1 MAGRRNPEGP
11 DWQRLNLMA
20 ETFLEIRHLTKTFPG
35 VKALDGVSLTV
46 QRGEIHALC
55 GENGAGKSTLIKIL
69 SGVYPHGSYD
79 GEIFLEGK
87 PMHFRNIRDAEHRG
101 IAVIYQELALV
112 KEMTIGENIFLGQE
126 PKKFGLIDW
135 NTIYFRAG
143 RLLEE
148 LGLNLNPRTP
158 VKNLG
163 IGQQQLVEIAKAL
176 SKNARLLILDE
187 PTAAL
192 TENEVEILLRLLRQ
206 LRERGVTCIYIS
218 HKLGEVL
225 SIADRVTVLRD
236 GKSVGTATIKE
247 LDEHKLVAM
256 MVGRE
261 LSDFFPHESSLS
273 GEVVLEVKGLT
284 LYESGNDHRV
294 VVKNASFQIRRGEIL
309 GISGLMGA
317 GRTELL
323 MGIFGVWPGRRD
335 GEILLNGQRLPI
347 RQPQDA
353 IRAGIGLVSED
364 RKRFGLVLQHS
375 VAKNI
380 TLANLRK
387 IAPKNILDEN
397 REVQFSH
404 RFVDELGIRA
414 PSINHEV
421 TTLSGGNQQ
430 KVVLAKWLLTEPRV
444 LFLDEPTRGIDVG
457 AKFEIY
463 QIMNRLVAD
472 GVAVVMVSSE
482 LPEILGMSHRILVLH
497 EGEIT
502 GEFKREK
509 ASPEKIMMAATGHA

>member
-1 MAGRRNPEGP
+1 
-11 DWQRLNLMA
+11 MA
-20 ETFLEIRHLTKTFPG
+20 ETFLEVHHLTKTFPG
-35 VKALDGVSLTV
+35 VKALDDVSLSV
-46 QRGEIHALC
+46 LRGEIHALC

-69 SGVYPHGSYD
+69 SGVYPHGAYS
-79 GEIFLEGK
+79 GETLLEGK
-87 PMHFRNIRDAEHRG
+87 AVHFRNIREAEQAG

-112 KEMTIGENIFLGQE
+112 KEMTIGENISLGQE
-126 PKKFGLIDW
+126 PKKFGLVDW
-135 NTIYFRAG
+135 NALYFRAG
-143 RLLEE
+143 QLLEE
-148 LGLNLNPRTP
+148 LGLHLNPRTP

-187 PTAAL
+187 PSAAL
-192 TENEVEILLRLLRQ
+192 TEKEVQILMRLLRQ

-218 HKLGEVL
+218 HKIGEVL

-236 GKSVGTATIKE
+236 GKSVGTAAIKE
-247 LDEHKLVAM
+247 LDEHKLVAL

-261 LSDFFPHESSLS
+261 LSDFYPFQPSQPNQT
-273 GEVVLEVKGLT
+273 VLEISNLT
-284 LYESGNDHRV
+284 LYEPGNDHRAI
-294 VVKNASFQIRRGEIL
+294 VKNASFQIRRGEIL

-323 MGIFGVWPGRRD
+323 MGIFGVWRGRRD
-335 GEILLNGQRLPI
+335 GKIFLNGHALPI
-347 RQPQDA
+347 QQPQDA
-353 IRAGIGLVSED
+353 IRAGLGLMSED
-364 RKRFGLVLQHS
+364 RKRFGLVLQQS

-380 TLANLRK
+380 TLASLQK

-397 REVQFSH
+397 FEVRFSN
-404 RFVDELGIRA
+404 RLVDELGIRA
-414 PSINHEV
+414 PSIHHEV
-421 TTLSGGNQQ
+421 NTLSGGNQQ
-430 KVVLAKWLLTEPRV
+430 KVVLAKWLLTEPAV

-463 QIMNRLVAD
+463 QIMNKLVRD

-502 GEFKREK
+502 GEFSRE
-509 ASPEKIMMAATGHA
+509 AATPEKIMLAATGHG

>member
-1 MAGRRNPEGP
+1 MAK
-11 DWQRLNLMA
+11 A
-20 ETFLEIRHLTKTFPG
+20 FLEAHHLTKIFPG
-35 VKALDGVSLTV
+35 VKALDDVSLTV
-46 QRGEIHALC
+46 QRAEIHALC

-69 SGVYPHGSYD
+69 SGVYPHGAYS
-79 GEIFLEGK
+79 GEFFLEG
-87 PMHFRNIRDAEHRG
+87 MAGHFRNIREAEQAG

-126 PKKFGLIDW
+126 PKRLGLVDW
-135 NTIYFRAG
+135 NTLYFRAG
-143 RLLEE
+143 QLLEE
-148 LGLNLNPRTP
+148 LGLHLNPRTP
-158 VKNLG
+158 IKNLG

-187 PTAAL
+187 PSAAL
-192 TENEVEILLRLLRQ
+192 TEKEAQILMRLLRQ

-218 HKLGEVL
+218 HKIGEVL
-225 SIADRVTVLRD
+225 SIADCVTVLRD
-236 GKSVGTATIKE
+236 GKSVGTAAIKE
-247 LDEHKLVAM
+247 LDEHKLVAL

-261 LSDFFPHESSLS
+261 LSDFYPFQPSQPSQA
-273 GEVVLEVKGLT
+273 VLEITGLT
-284 LYESGNDHRV
+284 LYEPGNDHRAV
-294 VVKNASFQIRRGEIL
+294 IKNASFQIRRGEIL

-323 MGIFGVWPGRRD
+323 MGIFGVWPGRRQ
-335 GEILLNGQRLPI
+335 GKIFLNGQALPI

-353 IRAGIGLVSED
+353 IRAGLGLMSED
-364 RKRFGLVLQHS
+364 RKRFGLVLQHG

-380 TLANLRK
+380 TLASLRK

-397 REVQFSH
+397 FEVRFSH
-404 RFVDELGIRA
+404 RLVDELGIRA
-414 PSINHEV
+414 PSIHHEV
-421 TTLSGGNQQ
+421 SALSGGNQQ
-430 KVVLAKWLLTEPRV
+430 KVVLAKWLLTEPAV

-463 QIMNRLVAD
+463 QIMNKLVRD

-502 GEFKREK
+502 GEFSRE
-509 ASPEKIMMAATGHA
+509 AATPEKVMLAATGRG

>member
-1 MAGRRNPEGP
+1 LQEP
-11 DWQRLNLMA
+11 RLA
-20 ETFLEIRHLTKTFPG
+20 SKTFLEIRHLTKTFPG
-35 VKALDGVSLTV
+35 VKALDGVSLSV

-69 SGVYPHGSYD
+69 SGVYPHGAYS
-79 GEIFLEGK
+79 GEILLEGK
-87 PMHFRNIRDAEHRG
+87 PVHFRNIREAEQAG

-126 PKKFGLIDW
+126 PKKWGLVDW
-135 NTIYFRAG
+135 NTLYFRAG
-143 RLLEE
+143 QLLEE
-148 LGLNLNPRTP
+148 LGLHLNPRTP
-158 VKNLG
+158 IKNLG
-163 IGQQQLVEIAKAL
+163 IGQQQLAEIAKAL

-187 PTAAL
+187 PSAAL
-192 TENEVEILLRLLRQ
+192 TENEVKILLRLLHQ

-218 HKLGEVL
+218 HKIGEVL

-247 LDEHKLVAM
+247 LDEHRLVAM

-261 LSDFFPHESSLS
+261 LSDFYPFEPSQPSET
-273 GEVVLEVKGLT
+273 VLEINGLT
-284 LYESGNDHRV
+284 LYEPGNDRRV
-294 VVKNASFQIRRGEIL
+294 VKSASFQIRRGEIL

-323 MGIFGVWPGRRD
+323 MGIFGVWPGRRE
-335 GEILLNGQRLPI
+335 GKIFLNNQALQI

-353 IRAGIGLVSED
+353 IRAGLGLMSED

-397 REVQFSH
+397 FEGRFSN
-404 RFVDELGIRA
+404 RLVEELGIRA
-414 PSINHEV
+414 PSIHHEV
-421 TTLSGGNQQ
+421 NTLSGGNQQ
-430 KVVLAKWLLTEPRV
+430 KVVLAKWLLTEPAV

-463 QIMNRLVAD
+463 QIMNQLVRD

-482 LPEILGMSHRILVLH
+482 LPEILV
-497 EGEIT
+497 
-502 GEFKREK
+502 
-509 ASPEKIMMAATGHA
+509 

>member
-1 MAGRRNPEGP
+1 MQESDFASKK
-11 DWQRLNLMA
+11 
-20 ETFLEIRHLTKTFPG
+20 FLEVHHLTKTFPG
-35 VKALDGVSLTV
+35 VKALDGVSLSV
-46 QRGEIHALC
+46 QCGEIHALC

-69 SGVYPHGSYD
+69 SGVYPHGSYA
-79 GEIFLEGK
+79 GEIELEGK
-87 PMHFRNIRDAEHRG
+87 TVHFRHIRDAEHVG

-126 PKKFGLIDW
+126 PKKFGLVDW

-143 RLLEE
+143 QLLEE

-192 TENEVEILLRLLRQ
+192 TESEVEILLRLLRP

-236 GKSVGTATIKE
+236 GKSVGVAPIKE

-261 LSDFFPHESSLS
+261 LSDFFPYVPSQPRET
-273 GEVVLEVKGLT
+273 VLEIRGLT
-284 LYESGNDHRV
+284 LYDPAAPDRV
-294 VVKNASFQIRRGEIL
+294 IVKNASVQIRQSEIL

-323 MGIFGVWPGRRD
+323 MGIFGVWPGRRE
-335 GEILLNGQRLPI
+335 GEIFLNGQPLQI

-353 IRAGIGLVSED
+353 IRAGLGLVCED
-364 RKRFGLVLQHS
+364 RKRLGLVLQHS

-397 REVQFSH
+397 REVQFSN

-421 TTLSGGNQQ
+421 NTLSGGNQQ
-430 KVVLAKWLLTEPRV
+430 KVVLAKWLLTEPCV

-463 QIMNRLVAD
+463 QIMNKLVAD

-482 LPEILGMSHRILVLH
+482 LPEILGMSHRIIVLH

-502 GEFKREK
+502 GEFTRKE
-509 ASPEKIMMAATGHA
+509 ATPEKIMLAATGHA

>member
-1 MAGRRNPEGP
+1 MA
-11 DWQRLNLMA
+11 DVL
-20 ETFLEIRHLTKTFPG
+20 LEIRHLTKAFPG
-35 VKALDGVSLTV
+35 VKALDGVVLSV
-46 QRGEIHALC
+46 VRGEIHALC

-69 SGVYPHGSYD
+69 SGVYPHGSYA
-79 GEIFLEGK
+79 GVIVLEGK
-87 PMHFRNIRDAEHRG
+87 SAHFRHIRDAEQQG

-112 KEMTIGENIFLGQE
+112 QEMTIGENIFLGQE
-126 PKKFGLIDW
+126 PKKLGFVDW
-135 NTIYFRAG
+135 NALYFRAG
-143 RLLEE
+143 QLLEE
-148 LGLNLNPRTP
+148 LGLHINPRTP

-192 TENEVEILLRLLRQ
+192 TESEVEILLRLLRQ

-236 GKSVGTATIKE
+236 GKSVGTASIHD
-247 LDEHKLVAM
+247 LDEHKLVTL

-261 LSDFFPHESSLS
+261 LSDFFPYTPSTPRET
-273 GEVVLEVKGLT
+273 VLEIRGLT
-284 LYESGNDHRV
+284 LYDSAAPKRAV
-294 VVKNASFQIRRGEIL
+294 VNNVSLQIRRGEIL

-323 MGIFGVWPGRRD
+323 MGIFGVWAGRRK
-335 GEILLNGQRLPI
+335 GEVLLNGQPLFI

-353 IRAGIGLVSED
+353 IRAGLGLVSED
-364 RKRFGLVLQHS
+364 RKRFGLILQHS

-380 TLANLRK
+380 VLANLPK
-387 IAPKNILDEN
+387 IAPKNIIGEN

-404 RFVDELGIRA
+404 RFVDELGIRVS
-414 PSINHEV
+414 SINHDV
-421 TTLSGGNQQ
+421 NTLSGGNQQ

-497 EGEIT
+497 EGRIT
-502 GEFKREK
+502 GEFTRAE
-509 ASPEKIMMAATGHA
+509 ATPEKIMFAATGHG

>member
-1 MAGRRNPEGP
+1 MQEP
-11 DWQRLNLMA
+11 RLA
-20 ETFLEIRHLTKTFPG
+20 SKTFLEIRHLTKTFPG
-35 VKALDGVSLTV
+35 VKALDGVSLSV

-69 SGVYPHGSYD
+69 SGVYPHGAYS
-79 GEIFLEGK
+79 GEILLEGK
-87 PMHFRNIRDAEHRG
+87 PVHFRNIREAEQAG

-126 PKKFGLIDW
+126 PKKLGLVDW
-135 NTIYFRAG
+135 NTLYFRAG
-143 RLLEE
+143 QLLEE
-148 LGLNLNPRTP
+148 LGLHLNPRTP
-158 VKNLG
+158 IKNLG
-163 IGQQQLVEIAKAL
+163 IGQQQLAEIAKAL

-187 PTAAL
+187 PSAAL
-192 TENEVEILLRLLRQ
+192 TENEVKILLRLLHQ

-218 HKLGEVL
+218 HKIGEVL

-247 LDEHKLVAM
+247 LDEHRLVAM

-261 LSDFFPHESSLS
+261 LSDFYPFEPSQPSET
-273 GEVVLEVKGLT
+273 VLEINGLT
-284 LYESGNDHRV
+284 LYEPGNDRRV
-294 VVKNASFQIRRGEIL
+294 VKSASFQIRRGEIL

-323 MGIFGVWPGRRD
+323 MGIFGVWPGRRE
-335 GEILLNGQRLPI
+335 GKIFLNNQALQI

-353 IRAGIGLVSED
+353 IRAGLGLMSED

-397 REVQFSH
+397 FEGRFSN
-404 RFVDELGIRA
+404 RLVEELGIRA
-414 PSINHEV
+414 PSIHHEV
-421 TTLSGGNQQ
+421 NTLSGGNQQ
-430 KVVLAKWLLTEPRV
+430 KVVLAKWLLTEPAV

-463 QIMNRLVAD
+463 QIMNQLVRD

-482 LPEILGMSHRILVLH
+482 LPEILV
-497 EGEIT
+497 
-502 GEFKREK
+502 
-509 ASPEKIMMAATGHA
+509 